1 MRRLRLQSAQ
11 SHNRRGTSTVELAL
25 VIPVFALFLA
35 GLLEFGHA
43 YSVIHTLNGA
53 AYKAARLGAAEGST
67 STETRA
73 MVEQILSKAIR
84 TNHATV
90 YVKDAS
96 IFDDREIEP
105 GEIDYEDLP
114 EIELANAESRQLF
127 LVRVQVPY
135 EDVAVLPPFWVKDI
149 NLFGQAVMRHE

>member
-1 MRRLRLQSAQ
+1 MRRLRHQVARNDSRQ
-11 SHNRRGTSTVELAL
+11 GTTTVEMAL
-25 VIPVFALFLA
+25 VVPVFALFLA

-43 YSVIHTLNGA
+43 YSVVHTLNGA
-53 AYKAARLGAAEGST
+53 AYKAARLGAAEGAT

-73 MVEQILSKAIR
+73 MVNQILATAIR

-105 GEIDYEDLP
+105 GEIEYENLP
-114 EIELANAESRQLF
+114 EIELANADSRQLF
-127 LVRVQVPY
+127 LVRVEVPY